1 MGVPLRARLLTGLCS
16 RCVTT
21 QTRAKYLW
29 WGRYLTQF
37 QMAQFL
43 ANLVQA
49 RQRRG
54 TVQCASRVVLTP
66 RCPACRQAA
75 YCLRYSPYPR
85 FMSNLLLWYMCS
97 LLFLFGAAAPPAWR
111 HTVVR
116 ADARPLLPRAAGSF
130 YYSKHVAPKKGAA
143 AKGGKKRQ

>member
-1 MGVPLRARLLTGLCS
+1 MCPLRH
-16 RCVTT
+16 T

-49 RQRRG
+49 RQRSLRA
-54 TVQCASRVVLTP
+54 CAAHAVLTL
-66 RCPACRQAA
+66 RCPPGIRLRTACATRRTRASCPTCCCGTCARCSSFSVRPHFARWAARQ
-75 YCLRYSPYPR
+75 R
-85 FMSNLLLWYMCS
+85 
-97 LLFLFGAAAPPAWR
+97 
-111 HTVVR
+111 VR
-116 ADARPLLPRAAGSF
+116 ADARLLLPRAAGSF